1 MVDCGE
7 SVPSTHRC
15 GECGDDCFG
24 TLDLEKLAEEF
35 DGADWPSGSASTFV
49 EWLKVRVSLSYA
61 LPVQHVAGLPDTV
74 SLLIIDDSEEEDD
87 GSLAS

>member
-35 DGADWPSGSASTFV
+35 DGAEAWWTVIDILT
-49 EWLKVRVSLSYA
+49 EE
-61 LPVQHVAGLPDTV
+61 VQKDV
-74 SLLIIDDSEEEDD
+74 
-87 GSLAS
+87 